1 MTHFKQSRNIC
12 QATNY
17 LQLTKCIS
25 HSDQHYRSDA
35 ANGNNRVNSAI
46 STCEII

>member
-1 MTHFKQSRNIC
+1 MTHFKQNRNIC

-25 HSDQHYRSDA
+25 QWPTLQVRRRKWKQPRKFCY
-35 ANGNNRVNSAI
+35 
-46 STCEII
+46 